1 MVLNGLG
8 DRVTDLKCPEC
19 KSRLATI
26 YGYVRCTNC
35 DFISKYS
42 RDEQIAPETT
52 GGGLGGLLRRKKTRR
67 KFQWDQPLNFATI
80 RRGGSPEIA
89 ETMKDSPELAEIM
102 EKFPEL
108 AEIMEKPPKKVEAME
123 E

>member
-19 KSRLATI
+19 GNRLATI
-26 YGYVRCTNC
+26 YGYARCTNC

-42 RDEQIAPETT
+42 RDEQIAPEATA
-52 GGGLGGLLRRKKTRR
+52 GGLVGLLRRKKTRR
-67 KFQWDQPLNFATI
+67 KFEWDQPLNFATI
-80 RRGGSPEIA
+80 RHKGSPEMA
-89 ETMKDSPELAEIM
+89 EVMEEESTEFPAELPDLAEIM
-102 EKFPEL
+102 GGEDPGI
-108 AEIMEKPPKKVEAME
+108 AEAME